1 MIKNFLNEKINE
13 FVQYFSEFIIGV
25 VGDGAQAQLGFLQPT
40 LM

>member
-13 FVQYFSEFIIGV
+13 FVQYFSEFIIGG
-25 VGDGAQAQLGFLQPT
+25 VGDGAKAQLGFLQPS